1 MAEPRGIDR
10 NLLIL
15 ALIVFI
21 DTAGVGLIVPVMPS
35 LIEGLTGRG
44 IDRAAEIGGW
54 LLFAYA
60 IMQFVF
66 APIIGGLSDRYGRRP
81 VLLGTLA
88 VLGID
93 YALMAWAPTL
103 GWLFVGRLISGVMGA
118 SWAAANSC
126 IADSIGPEKRGAA
139 FGMLGGAGAAGFVLG
154 PAIGGVM
161 GQFGDR
167 LPFVAAAVLC
177 AAGVTFGYFRFRE
190 TLPDARRRAFDLR
203 RANPFGSMIRMASA
217 PLVIGCLAA
226 AFFMQLASQ
235 SQLSTWAY
243 YGTLKFG
250 WTPVQIGLT
259 VTLFGV
265 LLGVTQGLLSGR
277 AIARFGPARTAV
289 VSLCFAVPS
298 FLVLAF
304 APTTPVVIVGMVI
317 GSIPGM
323 CFPAIQQLMSSRI
336 DEDAQGE
343 LQGAVASTLSL
354 TSVIGPPLM
363 TGVFG
368 AYADAKGLFFPGAP
382 FVLAAALMIVAIS
395 VLAVTLRRHAR

>member
-1 MAEPRGIDR
+1 MPDR
-10 NLLIL
+10 NLIIL

-35 LIEGLTGRG
+35 LIEGLTAQG

-81 VLLGTLA
+81 ILLATLA
-88 VLGID
+88 VIGVD

-103 GWLFVGRLISGVMGA
+103 EWLFVGRVISGIMGA

-126 IADSIGPEKRGAA
+126 IADSIAPDRRGAA
-139 FGMLGGAGAAGFVLG
+139 FGMLGGAGAAGLVFG
-154 PAIGGVM
+154 PAIGGVI
-161 GQFGDR
+161 GSFGDR
-167 LPFVAAAVLC
+167 LPFVAAALLC
-177 AAGVTFGYFRFRE
+177 TMGVIYGFRNFRE
-190 TLPDARRRAFDLR
+190 TLPVERRRRFEAR
-203 RANPFGSMIRMASA
+203 RANPFGSMIQMARV
-217 PLVIGCLAA
+217 PLVIGCLTA

-243 YGTLKFG
+243 YGTLKFA

-259 VTLFGV
+259 ITIFGV
-265 LLGVTQGLLSGR
+265 LLGITQGLLSGK
-277 AIARFGPARTAV
+277 AIARFGPSRTALF
-289 VSLCFAVPS
+289 SLMFAVPA
-298 FLVLAF
+298 FLILAF
-304 APTTPVVIVGMVI
+304 APTTPIIIVGMIV
-317 GSIPGM
+317 GAIPGM

-336 DEDAQGE
+336 EEDAQGE
-343 LQGAVASTLSL
+343 LQGAVASTISL
-354 TSVIGPPLM
+354 TSVFGPPLM

-368 AYADAKGLFFPGAP
+368 AYSDAKGLFFPGAP
-382 FVLAAALMIVAIS
+382 FVLSAALMIVAII

>member
-1 MAEPRGIDR
+1 MPNR
-10 NLLIL
+10 NLVIL

-60 IMQFVF
+60 IMQFIF

-81 VLLGTLA
+81 VLLVTLA

-103 GWLFVGRLISGVMGA
+103 EWLFIGRIISGIMGA

-126 IADSIGPEKRGAA
+126 IADSIAPERRGAA
-139 FGMLGGAGAAGFVLG
+139 FGMLGGAGAAGFVFG
-154 PAIGGVM
+154 PAIGGM
-161 GQFGDR
+161 IGQFGDR

-177 AAGVTFGYFRFRE
+177 ALGVVYGIFNFRE
-190 TLPDARRRAFDLR
+190 TLAPDSRRAFEAR
-203 RANPFGSMIRMASA
+203 RANPFGSMVRMARV
-217 PLVIGCLAA
+217 PLVIGCLVA

-243 YGTLKFG
+243 YGTIKFQ

-259 VTLFGV
+259 VTFFGV
-265 LLGVTQGLLSGR
+265 LLGITQGVFSGK
-277 AIARFGPARTAV
+277 AIARFGPSRTAV
-289 VSLCFAVPS
+289 FSLMFAVPS
-298 FLVLAF
+298 FLILAF
-304 APTTPVVIVGMVI
+304 APTTSVVILGMIVGAV
-317 GSIPGM
+317 PGM

-336 DEDAQGE
+336 EENAQGE

-354 TSVIGPPLM
+354 TAVIGPPLM

-368 AYADAKGLFFPGAP
+368 AYADREGLFFPGAP
-382 FVLAAALMIVAIS
+382 FVLSAALMVVAVI
-395 VLAVTLRRHAR
+395 VLAVTLRRYAR